1 MINLIKMKGFVK
13 CFSEKNNCI
22 SEEIYYYKISNYTVE

>member
-1 MINLIKMKGFVK
+1 MTDLTKVNGLLE

-22 SEEIYYYKISNYTVE
+22 SEGNSLS

>member
-1 MINLIKMKGFVK
+1 MKNYFTEMTDLTKVNGLLE

-22 SEEIYYYKISNYTVE
+22 SEGNSLL

>member
-1 MINLIKMKGFVK
+1 MTDMTEVNGLFK

-22 SEEIYYYKISNYTVE
+22 SEENLLL

>member
-1 MINLIKMKGFVK
+1 MKNYFTKMTDLTEVNGLLK

-22 SEEIYYYKISNYTVE
+22 SEENLLL